1 MRLMGERGLHKK
13 RQQLLEGISGNIL
26 EVGAGTGANFPIYPK
41 DCTVL
46 ACEPAKHMFKRAKS
60 LVEVQDFQ
68 AKIEVIHA
76 GIGSPDLEKHIPT
89 QGLDAIVCA
98 LVLCTIPYPGQAIDQ
113 MLSWLKPDGEL
124 YVLEHIHPHQS
135 NKQKIFNLV
144 NPIWTTFS
152 EGCQLNRPT
161 DILLKTKAVK
171 PLDEHYFGGTVPFYM
186 ARLVKV

>member
-1 MRLMGERGLHKK
+1 MRLMGERGLYKK

-26 EVGAGTGANFPIYPK
+26 EVGAGTGANFPIYTK

-60 LVEVQDFQ
+60 LVEEQDFQ
-68 AKIEVIHA
+68 AKIEVIHT
-76 GIGSPDLEKHIPT
+76 GIGSPDLEKHIPA

-98 LVLCTIPYPGQAIDQ
+98 LVLCTIPYPEQAIDQ
-113 MLSWLKPDGEL
+113 MLSWLKPEGKL

-135 NKQKIFNLV
+135 SKQKIFNLV

-161 DILLKTKAVK
+161 DKLLKATALK
-171 PLDEHYFGGTVPFYM
+171 PLEEHYFGGTVPFYM
-186 ARLVKV
+186 ATLAKI